1 MNCISKYF
9 IEQQQLSL
17 TDHIFT
23 TYTPAILI
31 EVLALS
37 SARELIESRSLSL
50 FSVKTSPLC
59 VKRHQQ
65 QRFKREVLGLKK
77 SGEKEGKGT
86 VIAGAKKKHIY
97 NVEKVLKDQI
107 TTPRA
112 S

>member
-1 MNCISKYF
+1 
-9 IEQQQLSL
+9 
-17 TDHIFT
+17 
-23 TYTPAILI
+23 
-31 EVLALS
+31 VLALS
-37 SARELIESRSLSL
+37 SARELIESRVLSL
-50 FSVKTSPLC
+50 FSLKTSPLC

-86 VIAGAKKKHIY
+86 VVAGAKKKHIY